1 PVAGRPGC
9 RLCSR
14 AGDGRACLHGAARR
28 GETVFRRLDEISG
41 CFFTLLPKT
50 GNVPKFL
57 LYCTGKGCIIS
68 TLGIPGGR
76 WDWPRQ

>member
-1 PVAGRPGC
+1 MQPAERNEGATAAPVPDGPAAVF
-9 RLCSR
+9 CSR
-14 AGDGRACLHGAARR
+14 AGDGLRACMAPARR

-57 LYCTGKGCIIS
+57 LYCTGKVV
-68 TLGIPGGR
+68 
-76 WDWPRQ
+76 